1 MQLNLVFSHF
11 SLAVGLFL
19 ILNWIGSH
27 SIHAGYIRMSV
38 LAKTDEAPAFN
49 FLYRA
54 FSPVAYITVVSAISY
69 KFQQDWIV
77 KDIYLV
83 VIYYFIFRLIFNLLT
98 GRGKLLNWVTQSA
111 YVLTAVPMSYY
122 VYDILI
128 THKEFLF
135 PTAKELGSAVWLA
148 IVAYAYHTFNNVKL
162 SDERTKARKAG
173 YLQNRYTTYRNIYG
187 EVIEEIAE
195 TKRQE
200 ALIYAVLIVE
210 AFNRPKLYRLIE
222 NMLFPFGLAK
232 TLGIMQ
238 VTTDRYINDEESVR
252 LGATKIVKDH
262 LQAKLKVDARKY
274 PEGSWAIRRE
284 VLELYNPD
292 GEYIR
297 EVDGLY
303 DEIVNEYYPSEK
315 TDWEGEIEALN
326 RPGHSAGEPNKSMQ
340 PTANAAAD

>member
-1 MQLNLVFSHF
+1 LNLLVAHF
-11 SLAVGLFL
+11 LLAVTLFF

-38 LAKTDEAPAFN
+38 LAKADEAPAFN

-69 KFQQDWIV
+69 KLQQDWIV
-77 KDIYLV
+77 KDIYFV
-83 VIYYFIFRLIFNLLT
+83 VVYYFVFRLAFNLAT
-98 GRGKLLNWVTQSA
+98 GRRKLLNWVTQSA
-111 YVLTAVPMSYY
+111 YVLVSIPMSYY
-122 VYDILI
+122 VYDTLI

-148 IVAYAYHTFNNVKL
+148 IVAYVYHTFNSVKL
-162 SDERTKARKAG
+162 SDERTKARKAN
-173 YLQNRYTTYRNIYG
+173 YLRDRYATYKSLYG
-187 EVIEEIAE
+187 EIIEGIAE

-200 ALIYAVLIVE
+200 ALIYAVLIIE

-222 NMLFPFGLAK
+222 NVLFWFGFAK

-238 VTTDRYINDEESVR
+238 VTTEKYIDDEESVR

-262 LQAKLKVDARKY
+262 LQAKLKVEARSY
-274 PEGSWAIRRE
+274 SRGSWAIRAE

-303 DEIVNEYYPSEK
+303 DEIVSQFYPEEK
-315 TDWEGEIEALN
+315 TDWEADTAELN
-326 RPGHSAGEPNKSMQ
+326 KSLELEGEPNNLSQ
-340 PTANAAAD
+340 QDASEADTEY